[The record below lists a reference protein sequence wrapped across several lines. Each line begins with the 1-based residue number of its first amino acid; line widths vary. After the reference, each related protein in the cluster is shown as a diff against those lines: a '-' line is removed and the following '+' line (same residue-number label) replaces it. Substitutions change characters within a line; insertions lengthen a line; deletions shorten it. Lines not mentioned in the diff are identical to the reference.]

1 MAKISRRQFL
11 KLSAA
16 TAGMG
21 LLAGCGVK
29 TKGIGGGDFVA
40 PANAAKSK
48 NWGML
53 IDSDK
58 LSEGDINRMRAACH
72 KAHNVPDIPDKK
84 HEIKWI
90 WEEPFEALFRSEVSP
105 ALSDKW
111 RNLPM
116 ASLCNQ
122 CRKPIC
128 VKVCPTQATFTN
140 KEGIVI
146 QDMHRCIGC
155 RNCMAACPYGSRS
168 FNFVD
173 PRPYIKEINPEY
185 PTRSKGVVEKC
196 DFCVERLAK
205 GQLPICVEE
214 AHGAILF
221 GDLDDPNSEI
231 AKAVASEMVIA
242 REPGYGTEPKVFYR
256 VNLKGGGE
264 A

>member
-21 LLAGCGVK
+21 VLAGCGMK
-29 TKGIGGGDFVA
+29 TKGIGGGEFMPPTKAV
-40 PANAAKSK
+40 NGK

-53 IDSDK
+53 IDSSQLTK
-58 LSEGDINRMRAACH
+58 ADIDRMQAACH
-72 KAHNVPDIPDKK
+72 QAHNVPDIPEKK

-90 WEEPFEALFRSEVSP
+90 WDEPFEALFHSQVSP
-105 ALSDKW
+105 GLSEKW
-111 RNLPM
+111 QGVPFTT
-116 ASLCNQ
+116 LCNH

-128 VKVCPTQATFTN
+128 VKVCPTQATFIN

-168 FNFVD
+168 FNFED
-173 PRPYIKEINPEY
+173 PRPYIKELNPAY

-196 DFCVERLAK
+196 DFCAERLAK
-205 GQLPICVEE
+205 GEQPICVEE
-214 AHGAILF
+214 SNGAILF
-221 GDLDDPNSEI
+221 GDLDDPNSEV
-231 AKAVASEMVIA
+231 AKAIASEMVIA
-242 REPGYGTEPKVFYR
+242 REPGYGTEPKVYYR
-256 VNLKGGGE
+256 VNLKGGKE